1 MWWKVESLTSYKHS
15 QEEQT
20 IEPNWYCADGK
31 HWAYLNHKK
40 IAMVHKVLLNVW
52 DKQENLEICS

>member
-1 MWWKVESLTSYKHS
+1 MMERGKFNFI
-15 QEEQT
+15 QEQT

>member
-1 MWWKVESLTSYKHS
+1 MYKHS